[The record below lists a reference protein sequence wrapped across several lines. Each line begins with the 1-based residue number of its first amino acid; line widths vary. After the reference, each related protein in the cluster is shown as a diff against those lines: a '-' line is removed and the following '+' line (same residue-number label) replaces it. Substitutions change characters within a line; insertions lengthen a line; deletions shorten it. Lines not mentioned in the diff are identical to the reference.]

1 MSFFPRST
9 PPSIAPLPGNGCRS
23 SLPDERFEDE
33 VNCPSCKISSMAA
46 MTSGEVEVDRCRTC
60 GAAWFD
66 PGEIRE
72 LTQGRLSAGG
82 DPAPADD
89 LSRPPGE
96 GRKAALRR
104 AWDEAPGLSCPRCD
118 EPLRPAD
125 FELMGVPVFRC
136 RRCGGM
142 LLSTPS
148 VAAFA
153 GEKQVPARPRGAL
166 RSPRNVDGGRGPTP
180 GDPPARPLRRKH
192 GPR

>member
-118 EPLRPAD
+118 EALRPAEFQRD
-125 FELMGVPVFRC
+125 HAALYEALGTSMAEEVRRRENRRLGPYAASMDPGEIPVPGLPV
-136 RRCGGM
+136 
-142 LLSTPS
+142 LVPLADKPS
-148 VAAFA
+148 
-153 GEKQVPARPRGAL
+153 
-166 RSPRNVDGGRGPTP
+166 
-180 GDPPARPLRRKH
+180 PPP
-192 GPR
+192 